1 MQVLCS
7 LENHAGKKINLFSSH
22 RSNERCENCWFVRKC
37 KERRHRIKKLNL
49 PSRLTFTLK
58 VKPRTN
64 KSHQTIF
71 ATRQKKPL
79 PLLKKKK
86 KRRNRRKEEKSRPS
100 LYERKFTKN
109 LESAIFLHI
118 INDKV
123 PFTSAWFLRWWA
135 KSSVKREEKDDRYED
150 ITRRLCLCVFASVR
164 REVRPV
170 SGSWKCHACRD
181 ERLSLFWRHGNH
193 ASSLWPVLSPF
204 TPDCRVN

>member
-1 MQVLCS
+1 MFF
-7 LENHAGKKINLFSSH
+7 GKPRRKKKINLFPSH
-22 RSNERCENCWFVRKC
+22 RFNERCENCWFVRKC

-71 ATRQKKPL
+71 ATRQKKPFL
-79 PLLKKKK
+79 SLKKEKK

-100 LYERKFTKN
+100 LYERKFTKI
-109 LESAIFLHI
+109 LESAIFLHV

-135 KSSVKREEKDDRYED
+135 KSSVKREEKDDRYENM
-150 ITRRLCLCVFASVR
+150 TRRLCLCVFASVW

-193 ASSLWPVLSPF
+193 ASSLWPALSPF
-204 TPDCRVN
+204 TPDCRAN

>member
-1 MQVLCS
+1 MFNIYFESKTKNKQ
-7 LENHAGKKINLFSSH
+7 IP
-22 RSNERCENCWFVRKC
+22 SNDLRN
-37 KERRHRIKKLNL
+37 
-49 PSRLTFTLK
+49 
-58 VKPRTN
+58 
-64 KSHQTIF
+64 
-71 ATRQKKPL
+71 ATKKPL
-79 PLLKKKK
+79 PLLKKK